1 MAGISSKAALSSLS
15 AYKYNAGSE
24 LEDEGGLNYYNT
36 FYRKYDAQIGRF
48 TGVDILAEKVFNQS
62 TFQYGSNN
70 PIFYNDPSGALNDWL
85 DDAPAWLAT
94 LWNNVL
100 DGHDV
105 HFTPTMSFG
114 GGYGGGENGDGGI
127 VFSAS
132 EMSNMHSGTSHG
144 QSGFWFTYSY
154 TQGPLASTA
163 WREGNNNTEGYSST
177 NEQNLVF
184 QQTFVSDF
192 NSNMQYAG
200 AGFSDDFGQAFNA
213 GSVFYGAA
221 ELGLQSIRQNNGPQ
235 IIGRFIGIG
244 TKQTAQALKGT
255 LGTIS
260 KVGKGLGLLGY
271 GIQVVSTGSKFV
283 NGEEIST
290 AEGVGF
296 GISTILVGGASLAA
310 GTFAAPFVAGGA
322 LVYGIAELGSYII
335 SGNTLEENIFE
346 K

>member
-1 MAGISSKAALSSLS
+1 MKSYIRNFGITPSPFGLQMAGISSKAALSSLS

-163 WREGNNNTEGYSST
+163 WTRTIIQRVTLQLTSRIWFFSKR
-177 NEQNLVF
+177 LF
-184 QQTFVSDF
+184 Q
-192 NSNMQYAG
+192 MQ
-200 AGFSDDFGQAFNA
+200 
-213 GSVFYGAA
+213 
-221 ELGLQSIRQNNGPQ
+221 
-235 IIGRFIGIG
+235 
-244 TKQTAQALKGT
+244 
-255 LGTIS
+255 
-260 KVGKGLGLLGY
+260 
-271 GIQVVSTGSKFV
+271 
-283 NGEEIST
+283 
-290 AEGVGF
+290 
-296 GISTILVGGASLAA
+296 
-310 GTFAAPFVAGGA
+310 
-322 LVYGIAELGSYII
+322 
-335 SGNTLEENIFE
+335 
-346 K
+346 